1 MAKIPAWSWLAVG
14 LIVAVTA
21 WYAEMPLFFWLG
33 WLFVAV
39 GIAKFIIG
47 YVVSEKTVE
56 VKPQHRPAHAHAA
69 HQPRAVHPAHQ
80 YYRCSCGAPVRA
92 SDNFCTHCGRRLR

>member
-14 LIVAVTA
+14 LIVAMTA
-21 WYAEMPLFFWLG
+21 WYAEIPLFFWIG
-33 WLFVAV
+33 WLFVVV

-47 YVVSEKTVE
+47 YVVSEKVVE
-56 VKPQHRPAHAHAA
+56 RKAAQQPTRHPAAT
-69 HQPRAVHPAHQ
+69 HPAHQ

-92 SDNFCTHCGRRLR
+92 SDTFCNHCGRRLR